1 MADATRVSSR
11 PKSPSNTP
19 RSLRCPCN
27 RQGKGA
33 SRGTHIWRSRGLDG
47 RSHPRRTS
55 LDETTGVAVQICFQE
70 PTGSTSRSCNRKLCA
85 AKPDAHVELVP
96 RHPCRPRR
104 KRQFRLLQPTP
115 RWRTI
120 KRTVGAT
127 HELPFGRHLLP
138 LGRIYRI
145 GESATFT
152 GFEQPPAA
160 R

>member
-1 MADATRVSSR
+1 VVWT
-11 PKSPSNTP
+11 
-19 RSLRCPCN
+19 
-27 RQGKGA
+27 
-33 SRGTHIWRSRGLDG
+33 G

-55 LDETTGVAVQICFQE
+55 LDETTGVAVQIFPRNRREVHHVNATKSCA
-70 PTGSTSRSCNRKLCA
+70 SRSSTRMLSLS
-85 AKPDAHVELVP
+85 PDTFGRA
-96 RHPCRPRR
+96 RR
-104 KRQFRLLQPTP
+104 KRQFRILQPTP

-120 KRTVGAT
+120 ERKAGAT